1 MTKILI
7 TGSSGYIGSCLNKFF
22 RNNKNIYLI
31 DKIVQNNLIELKYF
45 FKCDLTNI
53 KKLEII
59 LSKVK
64 PDIIIHLAAR
74 STVNQKIKKE
84 LYV

>member
-22 RNNKNIYLI
+22 KNNKNIYLI
-31 DKIVQNNLIELKYF
+31 DKDRPKQFDRIKNTF

-74 STVNQKIKKE
+74 STVNQK
-84 LYV
+84 